1 MDPLLKI
8 LLNLLEIV
16 MKIIK
21 KKLIK
26 VLNEVFLN
34 ILRIKWEFSE
44 I

>member
-34 ILRIKWEFSE
+34 ILRIK
-44 I
+44 

>member
-1 MDPLLKI
+1 MDPLFKI
-8 LLNLLEIV
+8 LLNSLEIV

-34 ILRIKWEFSE
+34 ILRIK
-44 I
+44 

>member
-8 LLNLLEIV
+8 LLNSLEIV

-26 VLNEVFLN
+26 FLNEVFLN
-34 ILRIKWEFSE
+34 ILRIK
-44 I
+44 

>member
-8 LLNLLEIV
+8 LLNSLEIV

-21 KKLIK
+21 KNLIK

>member
-8 LLNLLEIV
+8 LLNSLEIV

-26 VLNEVFLN
+26 FLNEVFLN

>member
-1 MDPLLKI
+1 MGPLLKI
-8 LLNLLEIV
+8 LLNSLEIV

-34 ILRIKWEFSE
+34 ILRIK
-44 I
+44 

>member
-8 LLNLLEIV
+8 LLNSLEIV

-21 KKLIK
+21 KMLIK

-34 ILRIKWEFSE
+34 ILRIK
-44 I
+44 

>member
-8 LLNLLEIV
+8 LLNSLEIV

>member
-8 LLNLLEIV
+8 LLNSLEIV

-34 ILRIKWEFSE
+34 ILRIK
-44 I
+44 

>member
-8 LLNLLEIV
+8 LLNSLEIV

-21 KKLIK
+21 KNLIK

-34 ILRIKWEFSE
+34 ILRIK
-44 I
+44 

>member
-1 MDPLLKI
+1 MGPSLKI
-8 LLNLLEIV
+8 LLNSLEIV

-34 ILRIKWEFSE
+34 ILRIK
-44 I
+44 